1 MKKSSVLIVLAAL
14 TLLCVFIAISGCNKT
29 VVTPNDKPA
38 TKYPMNQLPSD
49 VLEPD
54 NYSGVTDNFV
64 DGYKVFI
71 FKFNDINAA
80 GEQKI
85 RLSENLIEKN
95 YECSYDGAVSIYE
108 KDGVIVKLR
117 QSVDEKGSELYV
129 SIPYEFRVKNLP
141 IEISYLPL
149 FDGKLYNSPVVTSA
163 DEYDAFT
170 NVTLTFSYFDFDSE
184 STYAFCRYLELE
196 GYAFGKTDGDL
207 NVKIATYSVDGRF
220 EVSYVIDG
228 FSSEREWD
236 DFVATLKSINFERGG
251 MQPLSLDVDSYAWIN
266 EWLSK
271 VGYEGA
277 LTKISSGKITY
288 GYSENS
294 VLKIT
299 DKCTVKVEGIP
310 LGTAIS
316 YVTNLRNNLSWQDSL
331 YVDNEEKTAWTSVD
345 KSSSFEW
352 YGKCGLLSGKFRY
365 EAVSETS
372 GNFFIDLIC
381 LAPMLSE
388 KAKELATSY
397 TIRFKA
403 NDAPEFTAQGKDFSY
418 SIVQNGVI
426 IYRSSA
432 PIFADLNDEGR
443 YQLFAAHIYIAKEY
457 NLAKKETANYL
468 GRECTVY
475 ETVIDGK
482 TWRYYV
488 DDELD
493 LTLKKESEES
503 GTTTTVFEVTE
514 LSFES

>member
-1 MKKSSVLIVLAAL
+1 MKKSRVFIVLAAL
-14 TLLCVFIAISGCNKT
+14 TLLCVIIAISGCNKT
-29 VVTPNDKPA
+29 GVMPNDKPA
-38 TKYPMNQLPSD
+38 TKYPMNQLPAD
-49 VLEPD
+49 VLEPE

-85 RLSENLIEKN
+85 RLSENFEEKN
-95 YECSYDGAVSIYE
+95 YEVSYDGAVSIYE

-117 QSVDEKGSELYV
+117 QSVNEKGSELYV
-129 SIPYEFRVKNLP
+129 SIPYEFIVKNLP
-141 IEISYLPL
+141 TEISYLPL
-149 FDGKLYNSPVVTSA
+149 FDGKLYNSPVVTVA
-163 DEYDAFT
+163 DEYESFT
-170 NVTLTFSYFDFDSE
+170 NVTLTFSYFDFDLKKA
-184 STYAFCRYLELE
+184 YAFCRYLELE

-207 NVKIATYSVDGRF
+207 NVKITTYSGDGRF
-220 EVSYVIDG
+220 DVSYVIDG

-251 MQPLSLDVDSYAWIN
+251 MQPLSLDVVSYEWIN

-277 LTKISSGKITY
+277 LNKISSGKITY
-288 GYSENS
+288 AYSENS
-294 VLKIT
+294 LLKIT
-299 DKCTVKVEGIP
+299 DKCAVKVEGIP

-316 YVTNLRNNLSWQDSL
+316 YIANLRNLSWQDSL
-331 YVDNEEKTAWTSVD
+331 YVDNEEKTAWTAID

-372 GNFFIDLIC
+372 GNFFMDLIC
-381 LAPMLSE
+381 LAPMLNE

-403 NDAPEFTAQGKDFSY
+403 NDAPVFTAQGKDFSY
-418 SIVQNGVI
+418 SVVQNGTI

-432 PIFADLNDEGR
+432 PVFADIQDAGR
-443 YQLFAAHIYIAKEY
+443 YQLFAAHILAAKEY
-457 NLAKKETANYL
+457 NLAKKETVLCLDRA
-468 GRECTVY
+468 CTVY
-475 ETVIDGK
+475 ETVIDGVK
-482 TWRYYV
+482 WRYYV

-493 LTLKKESEES
+493 LTLKKEWENAS

-514 LSFES
+514 LSF